1 MIIEN
6 MSPLVIVVPLVILLA
21 GVAAFFLLP
30 LELPV
35 RVAILAGDVV
45 AAAAVGVTLGRRDR
59 G

>member
-1 MIIEN
+1 
-6 MSPLVIVVPLVILLA
+6 MSPLVIVLPLVILSA

-35 RVAILAGDVV
+35 RVAILASDIV
-45 AAAAVGVTLGRRDR
+45 AAAVVGVTLWRRDR